1 MTYDQMNQ
9 NSGMQQDVN
18 GGYYSDMNG
27 QSSYYDYYQAPS
39 KKGTAI
45 KAIGIVLLTVFVLVG
60 IIAAIG
66 IISQAGPYARDRV
79 AGYAFAIAA
88 ICTLYGLF
96 MFGMLYGIG
105 LIVDNTNATN
115 QRLDQMNYK

>member
-1 MTYDQMNQ
+1 MFNKFNRINEKRFRIKRISRFREYANTLPVSPELLYC
-9 NSGMQQDVN
+9 
-18 GGYYSDMNG
+18 
-27 QSSYYDYYQAPS
+27 S
-39 KKGTAI
+39 KRGFTLAETLITLTA
-45 KAIGIVLLTVFVLVG
+45 LG

>member
-45 KAIGIVLLTVFVLVG
+45 KAIGIVLLTVFVLV
-60 IIAAIG
+60 
-66 IISQAGPYARDRV
+66 
-79 AGYAFAIAA
+79 
-88 ICTLYGLF
+88 
-96 MFGMLYGIG
+96 
-105 LIVDNTNATN
+105 
-115 QRLDQMNYK
+115 